1 MSATTCSREAATATG
16 SETGKEQEEEEEEG
30 EEEQQEHQPGAAAA
44 APTRSLTRVGKH
56 QNTGN

>member
-16 SETGKEQEEEEEEG
+16 SETGKEQEEEEEG

-56 QNTGN
+56 QNTGI

>member
-56 QNTGN
+56 QNIGN